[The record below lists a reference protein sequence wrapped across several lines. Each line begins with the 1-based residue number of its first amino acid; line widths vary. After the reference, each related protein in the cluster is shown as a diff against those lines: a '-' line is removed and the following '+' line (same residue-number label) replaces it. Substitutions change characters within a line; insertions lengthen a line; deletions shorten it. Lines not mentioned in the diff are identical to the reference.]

1 MSGAGAVSALHV
13 KVTVSG
19 LGFKVK
25 VLLHGPELS
34 LSGVTASSLHVDARA
49 AFPGTL
55 NVIVEAS
62 T

>member
-55 NVIVEAS
+55 M
-62 T
+62 